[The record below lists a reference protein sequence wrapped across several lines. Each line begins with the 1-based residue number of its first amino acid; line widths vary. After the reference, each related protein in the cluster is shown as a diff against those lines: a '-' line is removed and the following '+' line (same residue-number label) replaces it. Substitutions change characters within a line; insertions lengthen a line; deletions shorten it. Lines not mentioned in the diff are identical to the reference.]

1 MYECTKSSYCITAGP
16 STGLFSVLG
25 RLALSFCTTDES
37 RQQKQ
42 VQGLKA
48 TIHNTKPDLS
58 RFYPRMTDTHLQ
70 SQSSCSHTSSNILL
84 CESLATFQSED
95 GALLATAFDS
105 SSIMKRAATS
115 RSMKMHP
122 GWRSGVLKSIA
133 FVTLATL
140 APRVLSDTSYSKI
153 GIHPSELFQG

>member
-1 MYECTKSSYCITAGP
+1 MYQELLSHYCWAEHRFV
-16 STGLFSVLG
+16 LFSGDL
-25 RLALSFCTTDES
+25 LFHFA
-37 RQQKQ
+37 RQMK
-42 VQGLKA
+42 VDSKSKYRLKA
-48 TIHNTKPDLS
+48 MIDNTKPDLS

-70 SQSSCSHTSSNILL
+70 SQSTCSHTSSNILL

-105 SSIMKRAATS
+105 SSIMKRAPAS
-115 RSMKMHP
+115 RSMKMYT

-140 APRVLSDTSYSKI
+140 VPRVMSDTSYSKI
-153 GIHPSELFQG
+153 GIHSSELFQG